1 METINND
8 MTNNLTNDEW
18 TFLIYLLLMEDQKQR
33 SEIWEQFEN
42 DLTYKN
48 RFSSDSLIVSELK
61 KRAKQATTIIP
72 KKTVFYRARSFKHS
86 SFDKL
91 VRYYMKENGYS
102 NKQITA
108 ALEDKSYSEK
118 LVSILPILYGD
129 VDADYPNLGK
139 TANALFAAQRKWK
152 RYVKFKGYSA
162 ADSGAPQADLV
173 NNGRVNPDHIR
184 YLYLCEDEITPVYE
198 IRPII
203 GERVSVAKFSLQTDV
218 KVYDLTL
225 DIQDRME
232 NSEYEWPS
240 LYNTIGIMFSR
251 PYNGENRHYLP
262 TQFLAEEIKR
272 MGFDG
277 LRFNSSL
284 HKGGIN
290 VVLFNPDVC
299 KAISSELRN
308 ISEIKIKID
317 DPLIYLLD
325 PNNMPNNQ
333 VVNHV

>member
-8 MTNNLTNDEW
+8 MINNLTNDEW
-18 TFLIYLLLMEDQKQR
+18 AFLIYLLLMEDQKQR

-139 TANALFAAQRKWK
+139 TANAFFAAQRKWK

-232 NSEYEWPS
+232 NPEYEWPS

-325 PNNMPNNQ
+325 QNNMPNNQ